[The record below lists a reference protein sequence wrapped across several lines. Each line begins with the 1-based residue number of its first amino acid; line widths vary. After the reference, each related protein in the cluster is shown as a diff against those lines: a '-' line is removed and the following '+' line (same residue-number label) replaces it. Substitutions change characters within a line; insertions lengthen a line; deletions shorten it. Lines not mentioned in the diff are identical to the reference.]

1 MSYFHSAL
9 LTSEVFAYLGY
20 AMQLIGM
27 LDSPYVRRVAISLK
41 RLGISFEH
49 KSLSVF
55 RDFDAFSHINPIVK
69 APTLVTDDGTVL
81 VDSTLILQYIEGISA
96 TNLMPEHGHPQ
107 ALRLIGLALMACDKT
122 VQIVYERT
130 IRPAEKQHQPW
141 LERITKQ
148 LQAAYAQLEQAADTL
163 HCVPLTQADITT
175 AVAWRFTQLY
185 TSDVITADNYPQ
197 LAAFSAQAEKL
208 PEFMSTPVE

>member
-1 MSYFHSAL
+1 
-9 LTSEVFAYLGY
+9 
-20 AMQLIGM
+20 MQLIGM

-41 RLGISFEH
+41 RLDLPFEH

-55 RDFDAFSHINPIVK
+55 RDFDAFSQINPIVK
-69 APTLVTDDGTVL
+69 APTLVTDNGVVL

-96 TNLMPEHGHPQ
+96 TSLMPETVQPE

-130 IRPAEKQHQPW
+130 LRPVEKQHQPW

-148 LQAAYAQLEQAADTL
+148 LHAAYAQLEAASNTL
-163 HCVPLTQADITT
+163 TCDPLMQSGITT

-185 TSDVITADNYPQ
+185 TADVITPADYPQ
-197 LAAFSAQAEKL
+197 LAAFSAKAEKL
-208 PEFMSTPVE
+208 PEFTSTPVE